1 MDSVAQ
7 VAQERPWAGR
17 RLHLIGLGGAGM
29 SGYARVATQLGAA
42 VSGSDRADSPGLRAL
57 TGLGVAVHV
66 GHDAANV
73 PPGADVEVVHSTAIA
88 PDNPERAAARERG
101 LPDRPRADLLREL
114 SALKRTIAIAGAH
127 GKTTTTSMAAHV
139 LLRCGFEPSYLIGG
153 ALTTTGLNADWRT
166 GEWLVVEADESDRSM
181 LSLHVDV
188 AVVTNVELDH
198 HATYG
203 SLGEVRD
210 VFRAWLAAAPQAVL
224 WDRADV
230 VALRGDAPFV
240 GFDVPAPELDA
251 MGSSFEWRA
260 QQVRLSVP
268 GAHNAR
274 NAAAALEACV
284 LAGAD
289 PAQAAAAL
297 ADFAG
302 AGRRFQALGTTSSGA
317 RVVDDYAHHPTEV
330 AATIEAARTQAPGR
344 VVAVFQPHL
353 YSRTQRLA
361 REFGAALARADVAAV
376 LDVYPARERTEDFP
390 GVSGLLVAEA
400 TADAAGGR
408 TVLWLPT
415 IDAAEPVLRGLLREG
430 DLCLVLGAGDVDE
443 LGRRLVGVGS

>member
-1 MDSVAQ
+1 M
-7 VAQERPWAGR
+7 
-17 RLHLIGLGGAGM
+17 
-29 SGYARVATQLGAA
+29 
-42 VSGSDRADSPGLRAL
+42 
-57 TGLGVAVHV
+57 
-66 GHDAANV
+66 
-73 PPGADVEVVHSTAIA
+73 
-88 PDNPERAAARERG
+88 
-101 LPDRPRADLLREL
+101 
-114 SALKRTIAIAGAH
+114 
-127 GKTTTTSMAAHV
+127 
-139 LLRCGFEPSYLIGG
+139 
-153 ALTTTGLNADWRT
+153 
-166 GEWLVVEADESDRSM
+166 VEADESDRSM

-198 HATYG
+198 HATFG
-203 SLGEVRD
+203 SLAEVRD
-210 VFRAWLAAAPQAVL
+210 VFRAWLAPAPQAVL
-224 WDRADV
+224 WDRPDV
-230 VALRGDAPFV
+230 LALRGDAPFV
-240 GFDVPAPELDA
+240 SFDVPAPELDA
-251 MGSSFEWRA
+251 TGSSFEWRGHR
-260 QQVRLSVP
+260 VRLSVP

-274 NAAAALEACV
+274 DAAAALEACV

-330 AATIEAARTQAPGR
+330 AATVEAARTQAPRR

-376 LDVYPARERTEDFP
+376 LDVYPARERAADFP

-400 TADAAGGR
+400 AADAAGGR

-415 IDAAEPVLRGLLREG
+415 IDAAEPVLRALLRDG

-443 LGRRLVGVGS
+443 LGRRLVGTR

>member
-1 MDSVAQ
+1 MAD
-7 VAQERPWAGR
+7 ERPWAGR

-57 TGLGVAVHV
+57 AGLGVEVHV

-73 PPGADVEVVHSTAIA
+73 PAGEGVEVVHSTAI
-88 PDNPERAAARERG
+88 PDDNPERAAARARG
-101 LPDRPRADLLREL
+101 LPDHPRAELLAQL

-139 LLRCGFEPSYLIGG
+139 LLRCGLEPSYLIGG
-153 ALTTTGLNADWRT
+153 ALTTTGLNADWGA

-198 HATYG
+198 HATFG
-203 SLGEVRD
+203 SLAEVRE
-210 VFRAWLAAAPQAVL
+210 VFRAWLAVAPQAVL
-224 WDRADV
+224 WNRADV
-230 VALRGDAPFV
+230 IALRDEGPYVSFDAV
-240 GFDVPAPELDA
+240 DPELDA
-251 MGSSFEWRA
+251 AGSRFAWRGHE
-260 QQVRLSVP
+260 VHLGVP

-274 NAAAALEACV
+274 NAAAALEACA

-289 PAQAAAAL
+289 PTEAVAAL

-302 AGRRFQALGTTSSGA
+302 AGRRFQALGTTSGGA

-330 AATIEAARTQAPGR
+330 AATIDGARTQSPRR

-376 LDVYPARERTEDFP
+376 LDVYPARERAEDFP
-390 GVSGLLVAEA
+390 GVSGLLVAQA
-400 TADAAGGR
+400 AADAAGGR
-408 TVLWLPT
+408 TVLWLPSF
-415 IDAAEPVLRGLLREG
+415 DVAEPVLRGLLRDG

-443 LGRRLVGVGS
+443 LGRRLVAAG